1 MTTLPFIHSNGT
13 GAETLRD
20 DALAQRAAVGD
31 LLAAMRKA
39 EFNARDYYP
48 VEGAWEKA
56 REERRDFLHTLRK
69 AMDHFEA
76 VALAAQLRLDERE
89 ARRNTL

>member
-20 DALAQRAAVGD
+20 DALAQRSAAQD
-31 LLAAMRKA
+31 LLEAMCKA

-48 VEGAWEKA
+48 VDGAWEKA
-56 REERRDFLHTLRK
+56 RAEREAFAKTLRD
-69 AMDHFEA
+69 AQDHFLR
-76 VALAAQLRLDERE
+76 VAEAAQERLDERE
-89 ARRNTL
+89 AKRRQP